1 MASKT
6 KCCTDRK
13 RGITMRKYVEVLTA
27 TMLSKTTGNHSVIVE
42 NGRVNIRSDETGK
55 ARTVY
60 STRHFQYHGNTIC
73 AVDDYRGAFLVIP
86 CGMVHIVNVVCCEW
100 I

>member
-1 MASKT
+1 
-6 KCCTDRK
+6 
-13 RGITMRKYVEVLTA
+13 MRKYVEVLTA
-27 TMLSKTTGNHSVIVE
+27 TMSSKTTGNHSVIVE

-73 AVDDYRGAFLVIP
+73 AVDDYRGLFWLSHAGWFTSSTS
-86 CGMVHIVNVVCCEW
+86 CAVNGYSRYFES
-100 I
+100 IGYKEGESK